1 MCLAAGSI
9 FFIISMMYIPVL
21 VFKTRKFALL
31 FTLGSIFVL
40 ASFFF
45 LNGPVAHF
53 KGLMQKDRFAFTA
66 AYLATLGTTLYTS
79 LYLKSTLLTLI
90 VSIAQ
95 IVSLV
100 W

>member
-1 MCLAAGSI
+1 MGSI
-9 FFIISMMYIPVL
+9 FFILSLMYIPVL

-40 ASFFF
+40 SSFFF
-45 LNGPVAHF
+45 LNGPVSHF
-53 KGLMQKDRFAFTA
+53 KSLMNKDRALFTA
-66 AYLATLGTTLYTS
+66 AYLTTLFTTLYTS
-79 LYLKSTLLTLI
+79 LYLKSTFLTLF

>member
-1 MCLAAGSI
+1 MTNRVLLFS
-9 FFIISMMYIPVL
+9 PVL

-40 ASFFF
+40 LSFFF

-53 KGLMQKDRFAFTA
+53 KSLMNKDRILFTT
-66 AYLATLGTTLYTS
+66 AYLTTLSTTLYTS

-95 IVSLV
+95 MISLV